1 MAPWTAD
8 GDPGVS
14 AVVDAAGRERLHAI
28 AYRMLG
34 STHDAEDAVA
44 EALLRWHRLPED
56 ERSAVREPVA
66 WLTTV
71 VSRLCLDSLRSARNR
86 REQTAGAWLP
96 EPRLHDALAPGGSPD
111 PADAVTLDDTVSFAF
126 LVALERL
133 SPAERVSFL
142 LHDVFGV
149 PFGEIA
155 EAVGR
160 SPAACRQL
168 ATSARRHVRE
178 ERRYD
183 VSGPERARVVRAFL
197 DACRGGDLDR
207 LVGLLDPQ
215 VTSIADGGTHVK
227 VARRPVVGADPVAR
241 YLLGVMTTQRR
252 LLGVDPEATV
262 EPVNGRDGIVI
273 RIGGT
278 VVSTIDL
285 AVREG
290 LVTRLYLQVDPEK
303 LAGLPGSRPPGG

>member
-1 MAPWTAD
+1 
-8 GDPGVS
+8 
-14 AVVDAAGRERLHAI
+14 
-28 AYRMLG
+28 MLG
-34 STHDAEDAVA
+34 STHDAEDVVA
-44 EALLRWHRLPED
+44 EAVLRWHRLPEA
-56 ERSAVREPVA
+56 ERAAVREPLA

-71 VSRLCLDSLRSARNR
+71 VSRLCLDQLRSARAR
-86 REQTAGAWLP
+86 REQTAGVWLP
-96 EPRLHDALAPGGSPD
+96 EPRLSDPLAPAGPPD
-111 PADAVTLDDTVSFAF
+111 PADVVTLDDTVSFAF

-149 PFGEIA
+149 SFAEIA
-155 EAVGR
+155 EVVGR
-160 SPAACRQL
+160 TPAACRQL

-183 VSGPERARVVRAFL
+183 VADAERDRVVRAFL

-207 LVGLLDPQ
+207 LVGLLDPD
-215 VTSIADGGTHVK
+215 VTSVADGGVHVR
-227 VARRPVVGADPVAR
+227 VARRPVVGAATVAR

-262 EPVNGRDGIVI
+262 EPVNGRSGIVI
-273 RIGGT
+273 RLGDT
-278 VVSTIDL
+278 VLSTIDL
-285 AVREG
+285 AVRDG

-303 LAGLPGSRPPGG
+303 LAP

>member
-1 MAPWTAD
+1 MSE
-8 GDPGVS
+8 VL
-14 AVVDAAGRERLHAI
+14 DAAGRRRLHAV

-44 EALLRWHRLPED
+44 EALLRWHRLGD
-56 ERSAVREPVA
+56 ADRAAVREPLA

-71 VSRLCLDSLRSARNR
+71 VGRVCLDVLGSARAR
-86 REQTAGAWLP
+86 REEAAGVWLP
-96 EPRLHDALAPGGSPD
+96 EPRLHDPVSPGGVPVD

-149 PFGEIA
+149 SFPEIA
-155 EAVGR
+155 EVVGR
-160 SPAACRQL
+160 TPAACRQL
-168 ATSARRHVRE
+168 AASARRHVRD

-183 VSGPERARVVRAFL
+183 VAGEERDRVVRAFL

-207 LVGLLDPQ
+207 LVGLLDPD
-215 VTSIADGGTHVK
+215 VTSVADGGSSIR
-227 VARRPVVGADPVAR
+227 VARRPVVGAETVAR
-241 YLLGVMTTQRR
+241 YLFGVLAGQRR
-252 LLGVDPEATV
+252 RLDSEPTATV
-262 EPVNGRDGIVI
+262 EPVNGRSGVVVRVD
-273 RIGGT
+273 GT
-278 VVSTIDL
+278 VVATIDL
-285 AVREG
+285 AVRDG

-303 LAGLPGSRPPGG
+303 LPGRPGAPG